1 MPENGL
7 GAVRQ
12 KHSPR
17 GAEIGAGLGECRGC
31 AGLMFAP
38 MRARIEAAI
47 PFPRIGVVQVSDA
60 LGNRADMN
68 VAVIWRWS
76 ADRRR
81 VRAGMGHSSVI
92 EIGKQGSLDQPQHL
106 ASVHP
111 IERVNDIVPVE
122 YHEKPFN
129 GPRCVSRPFDV
140 LTKDAPCVLDCAQD
154 RVLVGVIH
162 DAIHSADRIQ
172 RRNAA
177 LVPEH
182 HPYTASL
189 MRCAP
194 NKSDIPSFD

>member
-1 MPENGL
+1 
-7 GAVRQ
+7 
-12 KHSPR
+12 
-17 GAEIGAGLGECRGC
+17 
-31 AGLMFAP
+31 
-38 MRARIEAAI
+38 
-47 PFPRIGVVQVSDA
+47 
-60 LGNRADMN
+60 
-68 VAVIWRWS
+68 
-76 ADRRR
+76 
-81 VRAGMGHSSVI
+81 MGHSSVI

-106 ASVHP
+106 ASIHP

-129 GPRCVSRPFDV
+129 GPRCVSRPFEV
-140 LTKDAPCVLDCAQD
+140 FPEDAPCVLDCAQD

-189 MRCAP
+189 IGAPRTSPIFQALISRVTVPTNSWPARPLLQAPITEAGPCVPGDSPERRMRVRPTGNAP
-194 NKSDIPSFD
+194 AMKLTFFAELFD